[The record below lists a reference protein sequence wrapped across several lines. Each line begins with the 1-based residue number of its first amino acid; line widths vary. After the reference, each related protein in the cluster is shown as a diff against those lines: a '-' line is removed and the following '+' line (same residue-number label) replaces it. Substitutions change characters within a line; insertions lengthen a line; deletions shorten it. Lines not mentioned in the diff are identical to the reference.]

1 MHMRQF
7 QGQSAGIIVV
17 PVMLMLLILIFPS
30 NIPAAQP
37 GSAVPKMRPYVGI
50 GILHIPISF
59 GTEISS
65 DPLYLYEEPA
75 LSRLRPLNKS
85 KPPSHEWIFG
95 SSSQT
100 VPFIVMARKGKWL
113 LVTYDDAGREAWLA
127 PGRQGTFQKWDAFFK
142 GQSLRM
148 LPGLQK
154 RFYQIWKEP
163 GAEVMS
169 SVTPRQA
176 FRVLR
181 VEGDWLMVMADQN
194 NLGWLRW
201 RDDDGRLLVGLEQV
215 SR

>member
-1 MHMRQF
+1 MRQF
-7 QGQSAGIIVV
+7 QGQSAGNIVV

-37 GSAVPKMRPYVGI
+37 GSAVPQMRPYVGI
-50 GILHIPISF
+50 GILHLPISF
-59 GTEISS
+59 GTELSYET
-65 DPLYLYEEPA
+65 LYLYEEPA
-75 LSRLRPLNKS
+75 LSRLKPLNKAKS
-85 KPPSHEWIFG
+85 PSHEWIFG

-100 VPFIVMARKGKWL
+100 VFFIVMARKGKWL
-113 LVTYDDAGREAWLA
+113 RVTYDDAGREAWLA
-127 PGRQGTFQKWDAFFK
+127 PGRQGNFQKWDAFFK

-154 RFYQIWKEP
+154 WFYQLWKEP

-201 RDDDGRLLVGLEQV
+201 LDDDGRLLVGLEQV

>member
-1 MHMRQF
+1 MRQV
-7 QGQSAGIIVV
+7 QGRGAGVIIAV
-17 PVMLMLLILIFPS
+17 VMLMLLILMFPS
-30 NIPAAQP
+30 TIPAVQP
-37 GSAVPKMRPYVGI
+37 GSAVSKMRPYVGI
-50 GILHIPISF
+50 GILHLPISAD
-59 GTEISS
+59 TEASS

-75 LSRLRPLNKS
+75 LSRLRPLNKV

-113 LVTYDDAGREAWLA
+113 LVTYDDAGREAWIA
-127 PGRQGTFQKWDAFFK
+127 PDRQGTFQKWDAFFK

-163 GAEVMS
+163 GAEAMS
-169 SVTPRQA
+169 SVTLKQA

-194 NLGWLRW
+194 SLGWLRW

-215 SR
+215 PR